1 MTRRLMMWS
10 PRTNK
15 RTRPRDFRGF
25 SATVL
30 NVDETEQMRPL
41 THTQIESET
50 VSVSDAHPQSAA
62 KKKVPSQQQQQQ
74 HGLGQSSDKRP
85 EASHQQMQSPSHQ
98 NRSGLARLAMERA
111 AAQRSVAGSMGSL
124 SHKCTHEHSQ
134 SRYSAPAADVSL
146 WAAAADD
153 AEQKARNGHTCQSY
167 FSPDKHGWARL
178 YTEAAK
184 EAAEAAAAEF
194 SPHKLIRLGLA
205 PSHVSDA
212 KALHMDIEELRADT
226 RQRQSSFKHSHFHT
240 WASF

>member
-1 MTRRLMMWS
+1 MQQSLHSGFGKDQRRKQQRSGLH
-10 PRTNK
+10 
-15 RTRPRDFRGF
+15 
-25 SATVL
+25 ALHVA
-30 NVDETEQMRPL
+30 VDELALLQGQE
-41 THTQIESET
+41 
-50 VSVSDAHPQSAA
+50 AH
-62 KKKVPSQQQQQQ
+62 
-74 HGLGQSSDKRP
+74 
-85 EASHQQMQSPSHQ
+85 SHPTQQMLHARLVTASVVPVRDIASKITISAGQRSHDRQHLHSPSHQ

-226 RQRQSSFKHSHFHT
+226 RQRQSSFKHSHFRT